1 MMDFPAQPI
10 LFSIPVWI
18 YITVRRHGDEGD
30 DWTTIRQDIGW
41 QSSAPIYFLWAL
53 GVTLVAGGL
62 GWLAFQMLPPAIF
75 QDPNINLSDYAG
87 MTPSLT
93 TFLMIWLRE
102 AIYAALG
109 EEIFFRGFLGGWLNR
124 RWGFI
129 AGNTVQTLVF
139 LLPHLLLLL
148 VSLQLWP
155 ILLVQGIAG
164 WLLGWLRHRSGSI
177 LPGWIAHSLANALGA
192 FGAM

>member
-1 MMDFPAQPI
+1 M
-10 LFSIPVWI
+10 
-18 YITVRRHGDEGD
+18 
-30 DWTTIRQDIGW
+30 
-41 QSSAPIYFLWAL
+41 
-53 GVTLVAGGL
+53 TLVVGGL
-62 GWLAFQMLPPAIF
+62 GWLAFWLLPPAIF

-93 TFLMIWLRE
+93 TFLMIWLQE
-102 AIYAALG
+102 AIYTALG

-129 AGNTVQTLVF
+129 AGNTVQMLVF

-148 VSLQLWP
+148 VSLWLWP
-155 ILLVQGIAG
+155 ILLVQAIAG

-177 LPGWIAHSLANALGA
+177 LPGWITHSLANALGA